1 LAALVSALWLDLV
14 IWSPSPYHITLFP
27 LEYRHSMKNCSS
39 VPAVKI
45 WIALNKKS
53 RAFIVKLGVVFKQG
67 QAATSHENSIT

>member
-1 LAALVSALWLDLV
+1 
-14 IWSPSPYHITLFP
+14 
-27 LEYRHSMKNCSS
+27 MKNCSS